1 MGSRSDWETLEPAR
15 ETLDELQ
22 IPCEMRVVSAHRMP
36 DEMFAYAQSARSR
49 GLHAIIAGA
58 GGAAHL
64 PGMVAAKTLVPVIG
78 VPIASKAL
86 SGIDSLLSI
95 VQMPAGVPVATM
107 AINGAVNAALLA
119 ARIVALHDDTVAAC
133 ARGLRAAYARCR
145 GVEHSVIRTIGVI
158 GGGQL
163 GRMFTLE
170 AKRMG
175 FDVVVLDPQEHSPA
189 GQVADEQI
197 VANYDD
203 MEAIDQLGQ
212 RTDVVTYEFENIAIA
227 SVEYLEQ
234 HGYRVTP
241 SSDVLRITQ
250 DRLLEKRFV
259 RSCGIATA
267 DFAEINR
274 LDDLAEAGMSIGFPA
289 ILKTV
294 RGGYDG
300 KGQWRV
306 TSLDEA
312 RAAFS
317 AAKGAKLI
325 YERVVPFV
333 RELSIVATR
342 DANDKIV
349 CYPVGENTHDRGI
362 LTMTVAPAR
371 VSDNCALTCAHDR
384 DDDRQEAR
392 HRRDVLR
399 GALFDRQTAKCWSTR
414 SRRAR
419 TTAGTT
425 RST

>member
-1 MGSRSDWETLEPAR
+1 M
-15 ETLDELQ
+15 
-22 IPCEMRVVSAHRMP
+22 
-36 DEMFAYAQSARSR
+36 
-49 GLHAIIAGA
+49 
-58 GGAAHL
+58 
-64 PGMVAAKTLVPVIG
+64 
-78 VPIASKAL
+78 
-86 SGIDSLLSI
+86 
-95 VQMPAGVPVATM
+95 
-107 AINGAVNAALLA
+107 
-119 ARIVALHDDTVAAC
+119 
-133 ARGLRAAYARCR
+133 
-145 GVEHSVIRTIGVI
+145 IRTIGVI

-175 FDVVVLDPQEHSPA
+175 FDVIVLDPQEHSPC

-203 MEAIDQLGQ
+203 MEAIDRLGQ

-289 ILKTV
+289 ILKTA

-300 KGQWRV
+300 KGQWRI
-306 TSLDEA
+306 TSLEEG

-342 DANDKIV
+342 DVSDKIV
-349 CYPVGENTHDRGI
+349 CYAPGENTHDRGI

-371 VSDNCALTCAHDR
+371 ISDN
-384 DDDRQEAR
+384 
-392 HRRDVLR
+392 
-399 GALFDRQTAKCWSTR
+399 SR
-414 SRRAR
+414 SRAR
-419 TTAGTT
+419 TIATTIGKKLGIVGTYCVELFLLANGDLLVNEIAPRPHNSGHYT
-425 RST
+425 IDVTQCSQFEQQVRAVCDLPLIEPKMSTSAIMMNILGTGTGDNLTGEAELLSDPSIVLHMYGKHHAVDRRKMGHFTMLVDGPIDEPAIARAKAAHAKLGWQD

>member
-1 MGSRSDWETLEPAR
+1 
-15 ETLDELQ
+15 
-22 IPCEMRVVSAHRMP
+22 
-36 DEMFAYAQSARSR
+36 
-49 GLHAIIAGA
+49 
-58 GGAAHL
+58 
-64 PGMVAAKTLVPVIG
+64 
-78 VPIASKAL
+78 
-86 SGIDSLLSI
+86 
-95 VQMPAGVPVATM
+95 
-107 AINGAVNAALLA
+107 
-119 ARIVALHDDTVAAC
+119 
-133 ARGLRAAYARCR
+133 
-145 GVEHSVIRTIGVI
+145 
-158 GGGQL
+158 
-163 GRMFTLE
+163 MFTLE

-175 FDVVVLDPQEHSPA
+175 FDVIVLDPQEHSPC

-203 MEAIDQLGQ
+203 MEAIDRLGQ

-289 ILKTV
+289 ILKTA

-300 KGQWRV
+300 KGQWRI
-306 TSLDEA
+306 TSLEEG

-342 DANDKIV
+342 DVSDKIV
-349 CYPVGENTHDRGI
+349 CYAPGENTHDRGI

-371 VSDNCALTCAHDR
+371 ISDN
-384 DDDRQEAR
+384 
-392 HRRDVLR
+392 
-399 GALFDRQTAKCWSTR
+399 SR
-414 SRRAR
+414 SRAR
-419 TTAGTT
+419 TIATTIGKKLGIVGTYCVELFLLANGDLLVNEIAPRPHNSGHYT
-425 RST
+425 IDVTQCSQFEQQVRAVCDLPLVEPKMSTSAIMMNILGTGTGDNLTGEAELLSDPSIVLHMYGKHHAVDRRKMGHFTMLVDGPIDEPAIARAKAAHAKLGWQD